1 MHGHKPIKSKAV
13 LLMKAQASM
22 EYLMTYGWAI
32 LVILII
38 LGGLA
43 YFGVLNPQK
52 LLPERCEL
60 QLGLR
65 CKDYRVSA
73 ASNSI
78 SLAVENGRG
87 TDIMLVDVGAFSQE
101 LGVKCQ
107 NTTLLNMQTGNKFG
121 MFLQNGASV
130 SVIIP
135 CQGADPLGA
144 GIVGTGKRKWDLNM
158 TWYDFGSTSAYSHTA
173 TGQLISV
180 VEP

>member
-1 MHGHKPIKSKAV
+1 MFKR
-13 LLMKAQASM
+13 AQAAM
-22 EYLMTYGWAI
+22 EFLMTYGWAI
-32 LVILII
+32 LVVLIVI
-38 LGGLA
+38 GALA
-43 YFGVLNPQK
+43 YFGVLNPQT

-65 CKDYRVSA
+65 CKDHRVSSA
-73 ASNSI
+73 ANSI
-78 SLAVENGRG
+78 VLAVENGRG

-121 MFLQNGASV
+121 MFLQNGASF
-130 SVIIP
+130 SIIIP
-135 CQGADPLGA
+135 CQTPLDS

-180 VEP
+180 IEP